1 MNIKTLKITNFRS
14 VKDSCFINFGQVNA
28 FVGPNNVG
36 KSNILN
42 AIYKVLGRDWI
53 TVNNFDDED
62 VYLKEPDRDIEIEI
76 EFKDPFLYQ
85 VYKDTEPVPIPKIR
99 FVYTRYKI
107 GENKDQRRLEKSCLS
122 SRNGS
127 IQILA
132 EKPKVGTAHKYR
144 PLTTI
149 PQELQ
154 ENIPV
159 IYIGPD
165 RNLKNQLPNAR
176 NSLLGSLLSDINNDF
191 NRDDNQMVIKQPDG
205 KEILVTRKDRFQQ
218 LIKDAIVSLRTDEFL
233 KLEKSIRDNALHQLG
248 FDPEKDIDKLDIY
261 FNPLTSLEFYKSLE
275 IWIKDHGFNINAIDL
290 GTGFQ
295 NALVISILKAFEE
308 RRKAGAIF
316 LIEEPE
322 MYLHPQMQRSL
333 YKTLRNI
340 GKNNQVIYVT
350 HSPSFVTIPEYDE
363 IRIVRKDQEG
373 TKVYQSTLPQDN
385 RLKDKFMKELDPERN
400 ELFFAQRILIVEGDT
415 EKLALPEYSK
425 RMGLDFDKVGSSII
439 EVGGKRNIIDFI
451 ELALS
456 FNIPVAF
463 AYDID
468 SSDFRDKRDEE
479 ILFNKSLE
487 GYKKKGVIIFSFDK
501 NYEQEL
507 RKSWSDDNYERY
519 CNKYERVSKAT
530 RARLFAIDSDI
541 PIPDF
546 VKPIVTWTANLS

>member
-14 VKDSCFINFGQVNA
+14 VKDSCIINFGQITA

-62 VYLKEPDRDIEIEI
+62 VYLKEHDRDIEIEI

-85 VYKDTEPVPIPKIR
+85 VFKDTQPVQIPKIR

-107 GENKDQRRLEKSCLS
+107 GDYKGQRRLEKSCLS
-122 SRNGS
+122 ALNGT
-127 IQILA
+127 IQVLA
-132 EKPKVGTAHKYR
+132 EKPKVGTTHKYR

-154 ENIPV
+154 ESIPI

-191 NRDDNQMVIKQPDG
+191 NRDDNQLTIKLPDG
-205 KEILVTRKDRFQQ
+205 KEILVSRKDRFQQ

-275 IWIKDHGFNINAIDL
+275 IWIKDHGFNINAVDL

-308 RRKAGAIF
+308 RRKVGAIF

-333 YKTLRNI
+333 YKTIRNI

-350 HSPSFVTIPEYDE
+350 HSSSFVTIPEYDE
-363 IRIVRKDQEG
+363 IRLVRKDQEG
-373 TKVYQSTLPQDN
+373 TKIYQSSLPQDS
-385 RLKDKFMKELDPERN
+385 RLKDKFLKELDPERN
-400 ELFFAQRILIVEGDT
+400 ELFFAHRILIVEGDT

-425 RMGLDFDKVGSSII
+425 RMGLDFDTVGSTII
-439 EVGGKRNIIDFI
+439 EVGGKRNITDFVD
-451 ELALS
+451 LALS
-456 FNIPVAF
+456 FKIPVAF

-468 SSDFRDKRDEE
+468 SSDFKDKRDEE
-479 ILFNKSLE
+479 ILFNKRLE
-487 GYKKKGVIIFSFDK
+487 GYKKSGVTIFSFDK

-507 RKSWSDDNYERY
+507 RKFWSEDNYQNY
-519 CNKYERVSKAT
+519 CNKYERLSKPT

-546 VKPIVTWTANLS
+546 IKPIVTWTANLE